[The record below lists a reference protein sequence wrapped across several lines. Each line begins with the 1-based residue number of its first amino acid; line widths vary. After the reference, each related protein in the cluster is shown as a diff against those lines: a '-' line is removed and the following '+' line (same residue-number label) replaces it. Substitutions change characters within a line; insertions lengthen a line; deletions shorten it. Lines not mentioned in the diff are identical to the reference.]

1 VGAWGPGPFENDDA
15 SDWAWSFEGVDA
27 ATGLALIHS
36 ALATTADAELEA
48 ADAAVAVAAA
58 QVVAWIVAGDPGEA
72 DDGSDAAAW
81 ISDASPTADEA
92 LRNEARGALNR
103 VLEGSELADLRQ
115 EADAVDRDAWSRSL
129 DAIAAT
135 LGPA

>member
-1 VGAWGPGPFENDDA
+1 MGAWGPGPFENDDA

-58 QVVAWIVAGDPGEA
+58 QVVAGDPGEA

-103 VLEGSELADLRQ
+103 VLEGSELADLRR
-115 EADAVDRDAWSRSL
+115 EADVVDRDAWSRSL